1 MYRRPVP
8 RRNGLSTN
16 RPFKPPLKPR
26 NSNQIDDNDSN
37 SIDNGINDDND
48 ALINDNDDKE
58 KYFNVLWRQKKKK
71 NWQGDGFLIVLKVD
85 NFYKLTFKA
94 FEMNKLKINLNKSL
108 VKQFSVDEIVEM
120 NNFELQIDNKI

>member
-71 NWQGDGFLIVLKVD
+71 NWKKYKNWDFLNRNLLIFLIGIK
-85 NFYKLTFKA
+85 
-94 FEMNKLKINLNKSL
+94 
-108 VKQFSVDEIVEM
+108 
-120 NNFELQIDNKI
+120 